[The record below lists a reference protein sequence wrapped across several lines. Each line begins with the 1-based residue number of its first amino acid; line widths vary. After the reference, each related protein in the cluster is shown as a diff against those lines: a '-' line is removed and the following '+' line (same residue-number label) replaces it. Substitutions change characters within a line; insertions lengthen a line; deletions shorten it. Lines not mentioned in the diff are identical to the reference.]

1 MQAVTP
7 AVAAMT
13 PVKLTWLLSK
23 SWHDS
28 DDLLSSSGIVQNT
41 ISLCLS
47 VQRLHLNPH
56 ILSKE
61 QVLQVHFLRG
71 KGAIQKIS
79 VGREIGV
86 GCCQST
92 LCFVCTKGTQGS

>member
-7 AVAAMT
+7 ALTAMT

-23 SWHDS
+23 LWHDS
-28 DDLLSSSGIVQNT
+28 NDLLSSGGIIQNT

-47 VQRLHLNPH
+47 VQRLNLNLH

-61 QVLQVHFLRG
+61 QVPQVYLLQG
-71 KGAIQKIS
+71 KGAI
-79 VGREIGV
+79 
-86 GCCQST
+86 
-92 LCFVCTKGTQGS
+92 